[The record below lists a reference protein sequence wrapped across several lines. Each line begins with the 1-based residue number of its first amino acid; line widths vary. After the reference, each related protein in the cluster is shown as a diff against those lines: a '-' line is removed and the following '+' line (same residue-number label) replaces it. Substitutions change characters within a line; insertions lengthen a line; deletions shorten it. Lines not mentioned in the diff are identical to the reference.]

1 MKTETKAVLLVSAVC
16 RLYFLDS
23 LVAIDMAQNRPLW
36 RLCRCQALRNLELHA
51 RNDDDDDNNYLS
63 LLIMFQQLVLHLDV
77 VCTVGCYK
85 SAYVDRQRTGES
97 VNIVIVY

>member
-1 MKTETKAVLLVSAVC
+1 
-16 RLYFLDS
+16 
-23 LVAIDMAQNRPLW
+23 MAQNRPLW

-85 SAYVDRQRTGES
+85 SAYVDRQRTACRHRSTGES